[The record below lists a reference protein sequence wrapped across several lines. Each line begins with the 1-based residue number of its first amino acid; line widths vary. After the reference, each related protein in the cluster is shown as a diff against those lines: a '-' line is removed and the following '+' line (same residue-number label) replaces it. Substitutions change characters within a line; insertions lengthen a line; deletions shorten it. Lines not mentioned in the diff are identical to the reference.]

1 MVPAAVGSPTP
12 DPGVLFAVFAG
23 AALTLRPAVS
33 HGSRRTQAG
42 PPPGETTVLEPALAQ
57 GRA

>member
-23 AALTLRPAVS
+23 AALALRPAVS
-33 HGSRRTQAG
+33 RKPQRIQAG
-42 PPPGETTVLEPALAQ
+42 PPPGQAAMHDTAMA
-57 GRA
+57 